1 MSKYNNY
8 TLRFNLTGFIG
19 SRVVEIEDADGRMER
34 GVFIP
39 ISINALYED
48 EKTKHV
54 LCEAFVNAKTHNLY
68 DSKTHYL
75 KQKTSVAHV
84 AKLDELGYKIP
95 NLGGMWLNTRYQPA
109 FQLGATTG
117 NRVKHNQE

>member
-19 SRVVEIEDADGRMER
+19 SRVVEIEDADGHMER

-39 ISINALYED
+39 ININALYED

-54 LCEAFVNAKTHNLY
+54 LCEAFVNAKTNNLY

-84 AKLDELGYKIP
+84 AKLNELGYKIP
-95 NLGGMWLNTRYQPA
+95 NLGSMWLNTRYGPS
-109 FQLGATTG
+109 FQSSEYVGG
-117 NRVKHNQE
+117 RVKLKLE